1 MAQIIDEIKGLYEIY
16 PPWLVTACLSVVGL
30 GLAWVLY
37 KLIKVGM
44 VVVVTALLLAIVAFV
59 GWMILVR

>member
-1 MAQIIDEIKGLYEIY
+1 MAQIIDEIY

>member
-1 MAQIIDEIKGLYEIY
+1 MAQIIDEIRELYEIY
-16 PPWLVTACLSVVGL
+16 PPWLVTACLSIVGL

-37 KLIKVGM
+37 KLVKVGM

-59 GWMILVR
+59 GWMILTR